1 MRTLPFLRRSNG
13 VRTEPLNLTAAAP
26 APGASR
32 SDASATPPVPS
43 RHPASALPVVPD
55 RPVAGSR
62 PALVPYD
69 LSLSN
74 NLDHRR
80 SSDTAGLWCGA
91 VARRP
96 AAPRT
101 APGRDGRRG
110 RFRLRAARA
119 AAPVPGAGGRF
130 APAGTAVR
138 GVRAPV
144 PSPGREAAAPV
155 AAIAPTSPLPR
166 VSYASDGAGG
176 RSLVADAGRA
186 PRAVGHDADRRR
198 PRQIPRTPRCPVP
211 GRSH

>member
-55 RPVAGSR
+55 HPAAGSR
-62 PALVPYD
+62 PASVPYD
-69 LSLSN
+69 PTPLSTPLN
-74 NLDHRR
+74 KPCAG
-80 SSDTAGLWCGA
+80 SSSH
-91 VARRP
+91 
-96 AAPRT
+96 
-101 APGRDGRRG
+101 
-110 RFRLRAARA
+110 A

-130 APAGTAVR
+130 APAGAAVR
-138 GVRAPV
+138 GDRAPA
-144 PSPGREAAAPV
+144 PSPGGEAARPV
-155 AAIAPTSPLPR
+155 AAVAPMSLLPK
-166 VSYASDGAGG
+166 ASCVPGGTGG

-211 GRSH
+211 GRGH